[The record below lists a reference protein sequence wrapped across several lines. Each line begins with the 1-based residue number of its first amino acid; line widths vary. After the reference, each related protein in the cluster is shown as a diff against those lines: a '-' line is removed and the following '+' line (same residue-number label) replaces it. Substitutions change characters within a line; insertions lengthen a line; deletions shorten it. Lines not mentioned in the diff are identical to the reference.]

1 MNPGPHLAPAV
12 ILAQLGERREEL
24 IAGALHARCCDR
36 ELPTFHCL
44 ACHVHALLLAH
55 RFRPETPSRARV
67 RTHQSIS
74 TARAATSQPY
84 FVVGRLRACDS
95 SVRSSSLLRGRRLR
109 AILLFEDRRTPMDCW
124 SETKSARGANGHGGA
139 SRWCDA
145 LRPSGG
151 ENRRPRTGTR
161 PSDKRTAVGRA
172 HVHRTRATRSRWC
185 IQN

>member
-36 ELPTFHCL
+36 ALPTFQCL

-84 FVVGRLRACDS
+84 FVVGRLRECDS

-124 SETKSARGANGHGGA
+124 SETKSARGANSLARG
-139 SRWCDA
+139 
-145 LRPSGG
+145 
-151 ENRRPRTGTR
+151 
-161 PSDKRTAVGRA
+161 
-172 HVHRTRATRSRWC
+172 
-185 IQN
+185 